1 MAKMADGEDIKR
13 PHRYDEG
20 AVAVGLGRGR
30 FLGDSTAVKGVST
43 VGHPVL
49 SSPHMHYDII
59 IPGQYVPNPAT
70 SSSGIGRGA
79 SAVHPIH
86 HRPLT
91 CILMHFLPCNTS
103 LMKALLL

>member
-1 MAKMADGEDIKR
+1 MAIMTEGEDIKR

-49 SSPHMHYDII
+49 SSPHMHYGI
-59 IPGQYVPNPAT
+59 IPGPYVPNPAT

-79 SAVHPIH
+79 SAVHPH
-86 HRPLT
+86 TPSSTHLHTDAGT
-91 CILMHFLPCNTS
+91 CQRAATLQG
-103 LMKALLL
+103 